1 MLRIKNKPNY
11 TKFNLVCRG
20 LLIAVSLIP
29 NISYSSEKEDSFNQN
44 LMKSGLR
51 RSLALDAPLG
61 DLLMRNMSYRFFSL
75 SNRNGNVIPNQDS
88 IYSLSNIGQFN
99 SLLSLGHN
107 DNHKF
112 FLQTTLR
119 HADFEIDNYF
129 RSSAKRFDI
138 GLLSTSSNKS
148 QSASYLGASVIAE
161 ANVGRPENMPMSRSG
176 NGIGIRLEGGK
187 QISEKWSL
195 SGKAEFLDWQG
206 THKMQ
211 SMTSANQ
218 DKRYDVSNSRIY
230 ANFDLIRSFSWLS
243 GQSQWRTG
251 VHYLKN
257 DYGNNLSRNKSAF
270 IEPFGDNEAISVA
283 RTSFLQTWPIPS
295 ASKFNFFIE
304 IDLDFEIDNHMHN
317 LNSDRFGL
325 NHKIGMQWAPRM
337 GSMLRLE
344 YHNFEGRQGLGKREG
359 LMLVLMFEGV

>member
-1 MLRIKNKPNY
+1 MVI
-11 TKFNLVCRG
+11 
-20 LLIAVSLIP
+20 SLIP
-29 NISYSSEKEDSFNQN
+29 DISHGSEKEDSVIQN
-44 LMKSGLR
+44 LMRSGLR

-75 SNRNGNVIPNQDS
+75 SNRNGNEILNQDS
-88 IYSLSNIGQFN
+88 IYSFSNIGQFN
-99 SLLSLGHN
+99 SLLSLGSN
-107 DNHKF
+107 DNYKF
-112 FLQTTLR
+112 FLQTTIR

-138 GLLSTSSNKS
+138 GLLSTRSNTN
-148 QSASYLGASVIAE
+148 QSASFFSANIIAE
-161 ANVGRPENMPMSRSG
+161 SNVGRPENMPMSRSG
-176 NGIGIRLEGGK
+176 AGIGIRLEGGQ
-187 QISEKWSL
+187 QISQKWSL
-195 SGKAEFLDWQG
+195 SGKAEILDWQG

-211 SMTSANQ
+211 SMTTGEQN
-218 DKRYDVSNSRIY
+218 KRYDISNNRIY

-251 VHYLKN
+251 VHYLAN
-257 DYGNNLSRNKSAF
+257 DYGKSLSRDKSAF
-270 IEPFGDNEAISVA
+270 IEPFGDNETISVA
-283 RTSFLQTWPIPS
+283 RTSFLQTWPIRS

-337 GSMLRLE
+337 GNMLRLE

-359 LMLVLMFEGV
+359 LMLVFLFDGV

>member
-1 MLRIKNKPNY
+1 
-11 TKFNLVCRG
+11 
-20 LLIAVSLIP
+20 
-29 NISYSSEKEDSFNQN
+29 
-44 LMKSGLR
+44 MKSGLR

-99 SLLSLGHN
+99 SLLSLGRN

-112 FLQTTLR
+112 FLQTTIR

-176 NGIGIRLEGGK
+176 AGIGIRLEGGK

-270 IEPFGDNEAISVA
+270 IEPFGDNEVINVA

-295 ASKFNFFIE
+295 SSKFNFFIE

-359 LMLVLMFEGV
+359 LMLVLMFDGV

>member
-1 MLRIKNKPNY
+1 MFKINNPSYKN
-11 TKFNLVCRG
+11 FNLVCSG
-20 LLIAVSLIP
+20 LLIVISLMP
-29 NISYSSEKEDSFNQN
+29 DISHSSEKEDSFHQK
-44 LMKSGLR
+44 LMRSGLR

-75 SNRNGNVIPNQDS
+75 SNRYGNEITNQDS

-99 SLLSLGHN
+99 SLLSLGNN
-107 DNHKF
+107 DNNEF
-112 FLQTTLR
+112 FLQTTIR

-138 GLLSTSSNKS
+138 GLLSTSSNKN
-148 QSASYLGASVIAE
+148 QSASFFSANIIAE
-161 ANVGRPENMPMSRSG
+161 SNAGRPKQMPMSRSG
-176 NGIGIRLEGGK
+176 AGIGIRLEGGQ
-187 QISEKWSL
+187 QISQKWSL

-206 THKMQ
+206 TQKMQ
-211 SMTSANQ
+211 SMTTGNQ
-218 DKRYDVSNSRIY
+218 TKRYDVSNNRVY

-251 VHYLKN
+251 VHFLTN
-257 DYGNNLSRNKSAF
+257 DYGKSLSRDKSAF
-270 IEPFGDNEAISVA
+270 IEPFGDNDTISVA
-283 RTSFLQTWPIPS
+283 RTSFLQTWPIRS

-304 IDLDFEIDNHMHN
+304 IGLDFEINNHMHN

-325 NHKIGMQWAPRM
+325 NHKIGMLWALRM

-359 LMLVLMFEGV
+359 LMLVFLFDGV